1 MSIIKH
7 MDKLFLVNY
16 KTLIKNTSRIKK
28 KKKLKKKKKKEVT
41 SYYIVKVLF
50 FKILLR
56 IGTFSPY
63 FSPNIDS
70 ILGKSSQ
77 ARTPFFQSGYN
88 RCYL

>member
-7 MDKLFLVNY
+7 MDTLFLVNY
-16 KTLIKNTSRIKK
+16 KTLIKNTSRII
-28 KKKLKKKKKKEVT
+28 KKKKKKEVT